1 MNRRQFSRA
10 AAGLVTLAAGV
21 GSAAAEDP
29 RDAARSQAA
38 PKPAK
43 KALPAPP
50 EPVDAPFVDPAP
62 AAATDPE
69 ARHAAIARAFAD
81 CAAAAEAC
89 IATCQRLLAS
99 GDESLGDCLKAAL
112 DADAIATAVARL
124 AHYDSA
130 WAPVV
135 AKQAIAILDV
145 CIEACRP
152 HLARHPACKTC
163 SDACKT
169 AIAKARPA

>member
-10 AAGLVTLAAGV
+10 AAGLVTLAV

-29 RDAARSQAA
+29 RDAARQQSA
-38 PKPAK
+38 PKPTRA
-43 KALPAPP
+43 

-62 AAATDPE
+62 AAAAAPE
-69 ARHAAIARAFAD
+69 PRHAAIARAFAD

-99 GDESLGDCLKAAL
+99 GDESLGDCLKAVL

-163 SDACKT
+163 SDACKI